1 MARAKADREQ
11 LKMDR
16 VKALMRQQSEDALV
30 RRIQERKDAA
40 RRAAADQRHYVSF
53 NAVRVI
59 DQAFDEIDTNG
70 NGIISYAEFSNYV
83 KKHGVSSKDV
93 KKMFD
98 VADSSYGDDD
108 GQISRQEF
116 RDVMNAAGGAGVS
129 PAWNKLYKTYAASV
143 GTKRG
148 SGGRGGGGAR
158 PAKRAR
164 PRR

>member
-1 MARAKADREQ
+1 M
-11 LKMDR
+11 LL
-16 VKALMRQQSEDALV
+16 VLV
-30 RRIQERKDAA
+30 RNLSLFWTILFSPFDRPLTLISVFNIVYFTLNIL
-40 RRAAADQRHYVSF
+40 AAADQRHYVSF

-93 KKMFD
+93 KNMFD

-116 RDVMNAAGGAGVS
+116 RNVMNAAGGAGVS

-148 SGGRGGGGAR
+148 TGGRGGGGAR